1 VSPHVRVVA
10 IVVNWNGGQANL
22 ACLSSILASGIAPA
36 DIVFVDNGSVDG
48 SRELVTK
55 ALPQVTR
62 IENAQNLGFGEAA
75 NQGAKAALSR
85 GADAVFFV
93 NNDVVL
99 PPETLAAL
107 MQELQR
113 DPHLGI
119 VGPRVLMMRDPER
132 VWCAGGMLTWRQ
144 NLSTLVGH
152 GEKDGPQFRER
163 RSVDYVPGC
172 ALLARRAVLEDVGLF
187 DARYFAYMEDVD
199 LCLRARRKGYGVELV
214 GDVAAFHA
222 SSSATGGGYNPRR
235 KYMMGVNSIWFLRAH
250 ARPTQWARFL
260 VFDVLTLPFLWIAGL
275 FQGRGKS
282 VVAKG
287 VGILDGLRGKRVT
300 AESIRAGGSWLW

>member
-1 VSPHVRVVA
+1 VRVVA

-22 ACLSSILASGIAPA
+22 ACLSSILASGVAAA
-36 DIVFVDNGSVDG
+36 DVVFVDNGSTDG
-48 SRELVTK
+48 SRELVAK
-55 ALPQVTR
+55 AFPKVTR
-62 IENAQNLGFGEAA
+62 IENPQNLGFGEAA
-75 NQGAKAALSR
+75 NQGASAALER

-99 PPETLAAL
+99 PTETLPILAE
-107 MQELQR
+107 ELAKSPQ
-113 DPHLGI
+113 LGI
-119 VGPRVLMMRDPER
+119 VGPRVLSMRDPER
-132 VWCAGGMLTWRQ
+132 IWCAGGMLTWRQ
-144 NLSTLVGH
+144 NLSTLVGN

-163 RSVDYVPGC
+163 KSVDYVP
-172 ALLARRAVLEDVGLF
+172 VLEDVGLF

-199 LCLRARRKGYGVELV
+199 LCLRARRKGHGVELI
-214 GDVAAFHA
+214 GEVAAFHA

-235 KYMMGVNSIWFLRAH
+235 KYMMGVNSIWFLREH
-250 ARPTQWARFL
+250 ARPMQWARFL
-260 VFDVLTLPFLWIAGL
+260 VFDVLTLPFLWIAGVV
-275 FQGRGKS
+275 QGRGKS